1 MTKKLTNKVDTKRI
15 LRIALPLI
23 LQQLCFQFQVW
34 VDRAML
40 GHVNAQYFSA
50 VGNALVPYNA
60 VISMINAVCCGTT
73 VLMAQ
78 NYGAGD
84 KEKSRRFAEN
94 SFVGN
99 ATISTIAFIVFYF
112 GAKLIFQAMGVISP
126 ILEYSVSYMKILS
139 FTLLIFGAVAT
150 ATSVL
155 QSLGLTK
162 MIMISGIISN
172 LINIILDWILIY
184 GKFGCPQLGIEGA
197 AYASTISNY
206 VAAPIMLLYVFKSK
220 QIPIKLHIKN
230 VFYCKWSI
238 YKEVLRIGG
247 PSGLEFILWNV
258 GNVILVSFLNKLD
271 MMAAG
276 VYTLILSIET
286 FPLLIYM
293 GFANAGL
300 TLVGQKTGEK
310 DHKQAI
316 AVGFRC
322 LAFALTICLVIAVG
336 FWAVPDKILGIFTN
350 DSMLVE
356 ESIPYLILIAFVFFP
371 KAINNVIG
379 LAIRGLGDTRWML
392 YSQIFGTVFLV
403 AVAYVLIFVADL
415 QLMGVFLALLLD
427 ESVRG
432 ILNLLRF
439 WKGREFFHIRKL

>member
-1 MTKKLTNKVDTKRI
+1 
-15 LRIALPLI
+15 
-23 LQQLCFQFQVW
+23 
-34 VDRAML
+34 
-40 GHVNAQYFSA
+40 
-50 VGNALVPYNA
+50 
-60 VISMINAVCCGTT
+60 
-73 VLMAQ
+73 
-78 NYGAGD
+78 
-84 KEKSRRFAEN
+84 
-94 SFVGN
+94 
-99 ATISTIAFIVFYF
+99 
-112 GAKLIFQAMGVISP
+112 
-126 ILEYSVSYMKILS
+126 
-139 FTLLIFGAVAT
+139 
-150 ATSVL
+150 
-155 QSLGLTK
+155 
-162 MIMISGIISN
+162 MIMISGVISN

-439 WKGREFFHIRKL
+439 WKGREFFRIRKL